1 MLTVCLTATIAV
13 MYWHRLSVRMYT
25 CGVVVNDPIDCR
37 GGGPGPLGLPP
48 GHAPDTCGV
57 VVNDPIDCSGGW
69 VFLSQV
75 YGISRVSCKK

>member
-25 CGVVVNDPIDCR
+25 CGVVVNDPIDC
-37 GGGPGPLGLPP
+37 
-48 GHAPDTCGV
+48 
-57 VVNDPIDCSGGW
+57 SGGW

-75 YGISRVSCKK
+75 YGISRVSCKKELLE

>member
-25 CGVVVNDPIDCR
+25 CGVVVND
-37 GGGPGPLGLPP
+37 L
-48 GHAPDTCGV
+48 
-57 VVNDPIDCSGGW
+57 IDCSGGW

-75 YGISRVSCKK
+75 YGISRVSCKKELLE